1 MFIVIL
7 FIFLG
12 ILSGFFCRKLSTGAC
27 ISLTDVVAQWQGRI
41 VTWLIWLLLFLLG
54 IEVGSNEMIVRSL
67 PTLGVEALLLSSAA
81 TLGCCVLAWA
91 LWRVS
96 KDHTAQENA
105 KKETLETLTEE
116 ISSDKKSSAEEE
128 TSADK
133 EGKPAENKGLQGS
146 SLLRG
151 LKVMKG
157 SLIVVGFFVIGLL
170 GGIEKMVPAWL
181 LNGEV
186 SFVALCGLLLFVGLG
201 IGLNPEMKK
210 EVRSLSPRMA
220 LLPVVTII
228 GSWLGALLIWNS
240 ASPHPVRLHGDK
252 QRFRLLFAVEYLHHR
267 ISWCRI
273 GNHCSL
279 GKHHTRDAYPVG
291 RSADGPL
298 VWPAGTY
305 LCRRSHHDGHHLAHS
320 LADCGS
326 ALCSSEYLP
335 WFCGRLHCAL
345 PRQLV
350 VYDLMLKN
358 LRK

>member
-12 ILSGFFCRKLSTGAC
+12 ILSGVLCRKLSTGAR
-27 ISLTDVVAQWQGRI
+27 ISLTDVAARWQGRI

-54 IEVGSNEMIVRSL
+54 IEVGSNKMIVRSL

-81 TLGCCVLAWA
+81 TLGCCVLAWM

-96 KDHTAQENA
+96 KNNTVQENA
-105 KKETLETLTEE
+105 KN
-116 ISSDKKSSAEEE
+116 E

-133 EGKPAENKGLQGS
+133 EGNPAEKEGLQGS
-146 SLLRG
+146 SLIRG

-170 GGIEKMVPAWL
+170 GGIEKMVPLWL
-181 LNGEV
+181 LDGDV

-228 GSWLGALLIWNS
+228 GSWLGALLIWTELHRTLSDCMAINS
-240 ASPHPVRLHGDK
+240 GFAYYSLSSIFITEYRGAELGTIA
-252 QRFRLLFAVEYLHHR
+252 LLANIIREMLTL
-267 ISWCRI
+267 
-273 GNHCSL
+273 L
-279 GKHHTRDAYPVG
+279 GAPLMAHWF
-291 RSADGPL
+291 GPL
-298 VWPAGTY
+298 APISAGGATTMDTTLPILSQTVGQRY
-305 LCRRSHHDGHHLAHS
+305 I
-320 LADCGS
+320 
-326 ALCSSEYLP
+326 ALSIYHGFVVDFTVP
-335 WFCGRLHCAL
+335 F
-345 PRQLV
+345 LV
-350 VYDLMLKN
+350 SWWCMV
-358 LRK
+358 

>member
-12 ILSGFFCRKLSTGAC
+12 ILSGIFCRKLSTGAC

-67 PTLGVEALLLSSAA
+67 PTLGVEALLLSTAA

-96 KDHTAQENA
+96 KNNTTQEKA

-116 ISSDKKSSAEEE
+116 ISSDKKLCAEEE

-133 EGKPAENKGLQGS
+133 EGNPAENKGLQGS
-146 SLLRG
+146 SLLRE
-151 LKVMKG
+151 LKVMKE

-181 LNGEV
+181 LDGDV

-228 GSWLGALLIWNS
+228 GSWLGALLIWTVLHRTLSDCMAINS
-240 ASPHPVRLHGDK
+240 GFAYYSLSSIFITEYRGAELGTIA
-252 QRFRLLFAVEYLHHR
+252 LLANIIREMLTL
-267 ISWCRI
+267 
-273 GNHCSL
+273 L
-279 GKHHTRDAYPVG
+279 GAPLMARWF
-291 RSADGPL
+291 GPL
-298 VWPAGTY
+298 APISAGGATTMDTTLPILSQTVGQRY
-305 LCRRSHHDGHHLAHS
+305 V
-320 LADCGS
+320 
-326 ALCSSEYLP
+326 ALSIYHGFVVDFTVP
-335 WFCGRLHCAL
+335 F
-345 PRQLV
+345 LV
-350 VYDLMLKN
+350 SWWCMV
-358 LRK
+358 

>member
-12 ILSGFFCRKLSTGAC
+12 ILSGFLCRKLSTGAC
-27 ISLTDVVAQWQGRI
+27 ISLTDVVARWQGRI

-67 PTLGVEALLLSSAA
+67 PTLGVEALLLSTAA

-96 KDHTAQENA
+96 KDHTAQESA

-133 EGKPAENKGLQGS
+133 EETSADKEGNPAEKEGLQES

-186 SFVALCGLLLFVGLG
+186 SFVALCSLLLFVGLG

-228 GSWLGALLIWNS
+228 GSWLGALLIWTVLHRTLSDCMAINS
-240 ASPHPVRLHGDK
+240 GFAYYSLSSIFITEYRGAELGTIA
-252 QRFRLLFAVEYLHHR
+252 LLANIIREMLTL
-267 ISWCRI
+267 
-273 GNHCSL
+273 L
-279 GKHHTRDAYPVG
+279 GAPLMARWF
-291 RSADGPL
+291 GPL
-298 VWPAGTY
+298 APISAGGATTMDTTLPILSQTVGQRY
-305 LCRRSHHDGHHLAHS
+305 V
-320 LADCGS
+320 
-326 ALCSSEYLP
+326 ALSIYHGFVVDFTVP
-335 WFCGRLHCAL
+335 F
-345 PRQLV
+345 LV
-350 VYDLMLKN
+350 SWWCMV
-358 LRK
+358 

>member
-12 ILSGFFCRKLSTGAC
+12 ILSGVLYRKLSTGTR
-27 ISLTDVVAQWQGRI
+27 ISHTDVAARWQGRI

-81 TLGCCVLAWA
+81 TLGCCVLAWM

-96 KDHTAQENA
+96 KNNTVQENA
-105 KKETLETLTEE
+105 KKET
-116 ISSDKKSSAEEE
+116 SAE
-128 TSADK
+128 K
-133 EGKPAENKGLQGS
+133 EGNPTEKEGLQGS
-146 SLLRG
+146 SLIRG

-170 GGIEKMVPAWL
+170 GGIEKMVPSWL
-181 LNGEV
+181 LDGDV

-228 GSWLGALLIWNS
+228 GSWLGALLIWTVLHRTLSDCMAINS
-240 ASPHPVRLHGDK
+240 GFAYYSLSSIFITEYRGAELGTIALLANIIREMLTLLGAPLMVRW
-252 QRFRLLFAVEYLHHR
+252 F
-267 ISWCRI
+267 
-273 GNHCSL
+273 
-279 GKHHTRDAYPVG
+279 
-291 RSADGPL
+291 GPL
-298 VWPAGTY
+298 APISAGGATTMDTTLPILSQTVGQRY
-305 LCRRSHHDGHHLAHS
+305 I
-320 LADCGS
+320 
-326 ALCSSEYLP
+326 ALCIYHGFVVDFTVP
-335 WFCGRLHCAL
+335 F
-345 PRQLV
+345 LV
-350 VYDLMLKN
+350 SWWCMV
-358 LRK
+358 

>member
-12 ILSGFFCRKLSTGAC
+12 ILSGVLCRKLSTGAR
-27 ISLTDVVAQWQGRI
+27 ISHTEVAARWQGRI

-81 TLGCCVLAWA
+81 TLGCCVLACM

-96 KDHTAQENA
+96 KNNTVLENV
-105 KKETLETLTEE
+105 KK
-116 ISSDKKSSAEEE
+116 E

-133 EGKPAENKGLQGS
+133 EGNPVEKEGNPAEKEGLQGS
-146 SLLRG
+146 SLIRG

-170 GGIEKMVPAWL
+170 GGIEKMVPSWL
-181 LNGEV
+181 LDGDV

-228 GSWLGALLIWNS
+228 GSWLGALLIWTVLHRTLSDCMAINS
-240 ASPHPVRLHGDK
+240 GFAYYSLSSIFITEYRGAELGTIALLANIIREMLTLLGAPLMARWFGPLAPISAGGATTMDTTLPILSQTVG
-252 QRFRLLFAVEYLHHR
+252 QRFIALSIYHGFVVDFTVPFLV
-267 ISWCRI
+267 SWWCM
-273 GNHCSL
+273 
-279 GKHHTRDAYPVG
+279 V
-291 RSADGPL
+291 
-298 VWPAGTY
+298 
-305 LCRRSHHDGHHLAHS
+305 
-320 LADCGS
+320 
-326 ALCSSEYLP
+326 
-335 WFCGRLHCAL
+335 
-345 PRQLV
+345 
-350 VYDLMLKN
+350 
-358 LRK
+358 

>member
-12 ILSGFFCRKLSTGAC
+12 ILSGVLCRKLSTGAR
-27 ISLTDVVAQWQGRI
+27 ISLTDVAARWQGRI

-81 TLGCCVLAWA
+81 TLGCCVLAWM

-96 KDHTAQENA
+96 KNNTVQENA
-105 KKETLETLTEE
+105 KKET
-116 ISSDKKSSAEEE
+116 SAE
-128 TSADK
+128 K
-133 EGKPAENKGLQGS
+133 EGLQGF
-146 SLLRG
+146 SLIRG

-170 GGIEKMVPAWL
+170 GGIEKMVPSWL
-181 LNGEV
+181 LDRDV

-228 GSWLGALLIWNS
+228 GSWLGALLIWTVLHRALSDCMAINS
-240 ASPHPVRLHGDK
+240 GFAYYSLSSIFITEYRGAELGTIA
-252 QRFRLLFAVEYLHHR
+252 LLANIIREMLTL
-267 ISWCRI
+267 
-273 GNHCSL
+273 L
-279 GKHHTRDAYPVG
+279 GAPLMARWF
-291 RSADGPL
+291 GPL
-298 VWPAGTY
+298 APISAGGATTMDTTLPILSQTVGQRY
-305 LCRRSHHDGHHLAHS
+305 I
-320 LADCGS
+320 
-326 ALCSSEYLP
+326 ALSIYHGFVVDFTVP
-335 WFCGRLHCAL
+335 F
-345 PRQLV
+345 LV
-350 VYDLMLKN
+350 SWWCMV
-358 LRK
+358 

>member
-12 ILSGFFCRKLSTGAC
+12 ILSGVLYRKLSTGAR
-27 ISLTDVVAQWQGRI
+27 ISLTDVAARWQGRI

-81 TLGCCVLAWA
+81 TLGCCVLAWM

-96 KDHTAQENA
+96 KNNTVQENA
-105 KKETLETLTEE
+105 KN
-116 ISSDKKSSAEEE
+116 E

-133 EGKPAENKGLQGS
+133 EGNPAEKEGLQGS
-146 SLLRG
+146 SLIRG

-170 GGIEKMVPAWL
+170 GGIEKMVPLWL
-181 LNGEV
+181 LDGDV

-228 GSWLGALLIWNS
+228 GSWLGALLIWTELHRTLSDCMAINS
-240 ASPHPVRLHGDK
+240 GFAYYSLSSIFITEYRGAELGTIA
-252 QRFRLLFAVEYLHHR
+252 LLANIIREMLTL
-267 ISWCRI
+267 
-273 GNHCSL
+273 L
-279 GKHHTRDAYPVG
+279 GAPLMAHWF
-291 RSADGPL
+291 GPL
-298 VWPAGTY
+298 APISAGGATTMDTTLPILSQTVGQRY
-305 LCRRSHHDGHHLAHS
+305 I
-320 LADCGS
+320 
-326 ALCSSEYLP
+326 ALSIYHGFVVDFTVP
-335 WFCGRLHCAL
+335 F
-345 PRQLV
+345 LV
-350 VYDLMLKN
+350 SWWCMV
-358 LRK
+358 

>member
-12 ILSGFFCRKLSTGAC
+12 ILSGVLCRKLSKGVC
-27 ISLTDVVAQWQGRI
+27 ISLTDVAERWQGRI

-96 KDHTAQENA
+96 KNNTAQEKA

-133 EGKPAENKGLQGS
+133 EGNPAEKESLQES

-228 GSWLGALLIWNS
+228 GSWLGALLIWTVLHRTLSDCMAINS
-240 ASPHPVRLHGDK
+240 GFAYYSLSSIFITEYRGAELGTIA
-252 QRFRLLFAVEYLHHR
+252 LLANIIREMLTL
-267 ISWCRI
+267 
-273 GNHCSL
+273 L
-279 GKHHTRDAYPVG
+279 GAPLMARWF
-291 RSADGPL
+291 GPL
-298 VWPAGTY
+298 APISAGGATTMDTTLPILSQTVGQRY
-305 LCRRSHHDGHHLAHS
+305 V
-320 LADCGS
+320 
-326 ALCSSEYLP
+326 ALSIYHGFVVDFTVP
-335 WFCGRLHCAL
+335 F
-345 PRQLV
+345 LV
-350 VYDLMLKN
+350 SWWCMV
-358 LRK
+358 

>member
-12 ILSGFFCRKLSTGAC
+12 ILSGVLCRKLSTGAC
-27 ISLTDVVAQWQGRI
+27 ISLTDVAARWQGRI
-41 VTWLIWLLLFLLG
+41 VTWLIWLLLLLLG

-96 KDHTAQENA
+96 KNNSTQEMA

-133 EGKPAENKGLQGS
+133 EGKPAENKGLQES

-181 LNGEV
+181 LNGDV

-228 GSWLGALLIWNS
+228 GSWLGTLLIWTVLHRTLSDCMAINS
-240 ASPHPVRLHGDK
+240 GFAYYSLSSIFITEYRGAELGTIA
-252 QRFRLLFAVEYLHHR
+252 LLVNIIREMLTL
-267 ISWCRI
+267 
-273 GNHCSL
+273 L
-279 GKHHTRDAYPVG
+279 GAPLMARWF
-291 RSADGPL
+291 GPL
-298 VWPAGTY
+298 APISAGGATTMDTTLPILSQTMGQRY
-305 LCRRSHHDGHHLAHS
+305 V
-320 LADCGS
+320 
-326 ALCSSEYLP
+326 ALSIYHGFVVDFTVP
-335 WFCGRLHCAL
+335 F
-345 PRQLV
+345 LV
-350 VYDLMLKN
+350 SWWCMV
-358 LRK
+358 

>member
-1 MFIVIL
+1 MFLVIL

-12 ILSGFFCRKLSTGAC
+12 ILSGVLCRKLSTGAR
-27 ISLTDVVAQWQGRI
+27 ISLTDVAARWQGRI

-81 TLGCCVLAWA
+81 TLGCCVLAWI

-96 KDHTAQENA
+96 KNNTVQENA
-105 KKETLETLTEE
+105 KN
-116 ISSDKKSSAEEE
+116 E

-133 EGKPAENKGLQGS
+133 EGNPAEKEGLQGS
-146 SLLRG
+146 SLIRG

-170 GGIEKMVPAWL
+170 GGIEKMVPSWL
-181 LNGEV
+181 LDGDV

-228 GSWLGALLIWNS
+228 GSWLGALLIWTVLHRTLSDSMAINS
-240 ASPHPVRLHGDK
+240 GFAYYSLSSIFITEYRGAELGTIA
-252 QRFRLLFAVEYLHHR
+252 LLANIIREMLTL
-267 ISWCRI
+267 
-273 GNHCSL
+273 L
-279 GKHHTRDAYPVG
+279 GA
-291 RSADGPL
+291 PL
-298 VWPAGTY
+298 MA
-305 LCRRSHHDGHHLAHS
+305 R
-320 LADCGS
+320 
-326 ALCSSEYLP
+326 
-335 WFCGRLHCAL
+335 
-345 PRQLV
+345 
-350 VYDLMLKN
+350 
-358 LRK
+358 

>member
-12 ILSGFFCRKLSTGAC
+12 ILSGVLCRKLSTGAR
-27 ISLTDVVAQWQGRI
+27 ILLTDVAARWQGRI

-81 TLGCCVLAWA
+81 TLGCCVLAWM

-96 KDHTAQENA
+96 KNNTVQENA
-105 KKETLETLTEE
+105 KN
-116 ISSDKKSSAEEE
+116 E
-128 TSADK
+128 TSAEK
-133 EGKPAENKGLQGS
+133 EGNPAEKEGLQGS
-146 SLLRG
+146 SLIRG

-170 GGIEKMVPAWL
+170 GGIEKMVPSWL
-181 LNGEV
+181 LHGDV

-228 GSWLGALLIWNS
+228 GSWLGALLIWTELHRTLSDCMAINS
-240 ASPHPVRLHGDK
+240 GFAYYSLSSIFVTEYRGAELGTIA
-252 QRFRLLFAVEYLHHR
+252 LLANIIREMLTL
-267 ISWCRI
+267 
-273 GNHCSL
+273 L
-279 GKHHTRDAYPVG
+279 GAPLMARWF
-291 RSADGPL
+291 GPL
-298 VWPAGTY
+298 APISAGGATTMDTTLPILSQTVGQRY
-305 LCRRSHHDGHHLAHS
+305 I
-320 LADCGS
+320 
-326 ALCSSEYLP
+326 ALSIYHGFVVDFTVP
-335 WFCGRLHCAL
+335 F
-345 PRQLV
+345 LV
-350 VYDLMLKN
+350 SWWCMV
-358 LRK
+358 

>member
-12 ILSGFFCRKLSTGAC
+12 ILSGVLCRKLSTGAR
-27 ISLTDVVAQWQGRI
+27 ISHTDVVALWHGRI

-81 TLGCCVLAWA
+81 TLGCCVLAWM

-96 KDHTAQENA
+96 KNNTVLENA
-105 KKETLETLTEE
+105 KK
-116 ISSDKKSSAEEE
+116 E

-133 EGKPAENKGLQGS
+133 EGNPAENKGLQGS

-181 LNGEV
+181 LDGDV

-228 GSWLGALLIWNS
+228 GSWLGALLIWTVLHRTLSDCMAINS
-240 ASPHPVRLHGDK
+240 GFAYYSLSSIFITEYRGAELGTIA
-252 QRFRLLFAVEYLHHR
+252 LLANIIREMLTL
-267 ISWCRI
+267 
-273 GNHCSL
+273 L
-279 GKHHTRDAYPVG
+279 GAPLMARWF
-291 RSADGPL
+291 GPL
-298 VWPAGTY
+298 APISVGGATTMDTTLPILSQTLGQRY
-305 LCRRSHHDGHHLAHS
+305 I
-320 LADCGS
+320 
-326 ALCSSEYLP
+326 ALSIYHGFVVDFTVP
-335 WFCGRLHCAL
+335 F
-345 PRQLV
+345 LV
-350 VYDLMLKN
+350 SWWCMI
-358 LRK
+358 

>member
-12 ILSGFFCRKLSTGAC
+12 ILSGIFCRKLSTGAC
-27 ISLTDVVAQWQGRI
+27 ISLTDVVARWQGRI

-105 KKETLETLTEE
+105 KKEALATVTEE
-116 ISSDKKSSAEEE
+116 VSSEKKLCAEEETSAVKEE

-170 GGIEKMVPAWL
+170 GGIEKMVPSWL
-181 LNGEV
+181 LDGDV

-228 GSWLGALLIWNS
+228 GSWLGALLIWTVLHRTLSDCMAINS
-240 ASPHPVRLHGDK
+240 GFAYYSLSSIFITEYRGAELGTIA
-252 QRFRLLFAVEYLHHR
+252 LLANIIREMLTL
-267 ISWCRI
+267 
-273 GNHCSL
+273 L
-279 GKHHTRDAYPVG
+279 GAPLMARWF
-291 RSADGPL
+291 GPL
-298 VWPAGTY
+298 APISAGGATTMDTTLPILSQTVGQRY
-305 LCRRSHHDGHHLAHS
+305 V
-320 LADCGS
+320 
-326 ALCSSEYLP
+326 ALSIYHGFVVDFTVP
-335 WFCGRLHCAL
+335 F
-345 PRQLV
+345 LV
-350 VYDLMLKN
+350 SWWCMI
-358 LRK
+358 

>member
-12 ILSGFFCRKLSTGAC
+12 ILSGIFCRKLSTGAC
-27 ISLTDVVAQWQGRI
+27 ISLTDVVARWQGRI

-96 KDHTAQENA
+96 KDYTAQENA
-105 KKETLETLTEE
+105 KKEALATVTEE
-116 ISSDKKSSAEEE
+116 VSSEKNLCAEEVTSAVKEE

-133 EGKPAENKGLQGS
+133 EGNPAEKEGLQGS

-157 SLIVVGFFVIGLL
+157 SIIVVGFFVIGLL

-181 LNGEV
+181 LNREV
-186 SFVALCGLLLFVGLG
+186 SLVALCGLLLFVGLG

-228 GSWLGALLIWNS
+228 GSWLGALLIWTVLHRTLSDCMAINS
-240 ASPHPVRLHGDK
+240 GFAYYSLSSIFITEYRGAELGTIA
-252 QRFRLLFAVEYLHHR
+252 LLANIIREMLTL
-267 ISWCRI
+267 
-273 GNHCSL
+273 L
-279 GKHHTRDAYPVG
+279 GAPLMARWF
-291 RSADGPL
+291 GPL
-298 VWPAGTY
+298 APISAGGATTMDTTLPILSQTVGQRY
-305 LCRRSHHDGHHLAHS
+305 V
-320 LADCGS
+320 
-326 ALCSSEYLP
+326 ALSIYHGFVVDFTVP
-335 WFCGRLHCAL
+335 F
-345 PRQLV
+345 LV
-350 VYDLMLKN
+350 SWWCMV
-358 LRK
+358 

>member
-12 ILSGFFCRKLSTGAC
+12 ILSGVLCRKLSTGAR
-27 ISLTDVVAQWQGRI
+27 ISLTDVAARWQGRI

-81 TLGCCVLAWA
+81 TLGCCVLAWM

-96 KDHTAQENA
+96 KNNTVQENA
-105 KKETLETLTEE
+105 KN
-116 ISSDKKSSAEEE
+116 E
-128 TSADK
+128 TSAEK
-133 EGKPAENKGLQGS
+133 EGNPAEKEGLQGS
-146 SLLRG
+146 SLIRG

-170 GGIEKMVPAWL
+170 GGIEKMVPSGL
-181 LNGEV
+181 LDGDV

-228 GSWLGALLIWNS
+228 GSWLGALVIWTVLHRTLSDCMAINS
-240 ASPHPVRLHGDK
+240 GFAYYSLSSIFITEYRGAELGTIA
-252 QRFRLLFAVEYLHHR
+252 LLANIIREMLTL
-267 ISWCRI
+267 
-273 GNHCSL
+273 L
-279 GKHHTRDAYPVG
+279 GAPLMARWF
-291 RSADGPL
+291 GPL
-298 VWPAGTY
+298 APISAGGATTMDTTLPILSQTVGQRY
-305 LCRRSHHDGHHLAHS
+305 I
-320 LADCGS
+320 
-326 ALCSSEYLP
+326 ALCIYHGFVVDFTVP
-335 WFCGRLHCAL
+335 F
-345 PRQLV
+345 LV
-350 VYDLMLKN
+350 SWWCMV
-358 LRK
+358 